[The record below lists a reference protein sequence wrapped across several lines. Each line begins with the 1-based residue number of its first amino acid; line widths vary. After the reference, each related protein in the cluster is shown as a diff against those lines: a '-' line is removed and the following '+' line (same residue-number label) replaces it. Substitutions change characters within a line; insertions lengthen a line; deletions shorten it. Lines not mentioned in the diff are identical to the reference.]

1 MHTPLVCSVIDTIGL
16 CGCDNS
22 SVAAW
27 GVGEPRV
34 SVIGVMLGGR
44 FSAVRQGSEG
54 DAGIETIMIESG
66 NSYRRPDDRGR
77 VEV

>member
-1 MHTPLVCSVIDTIGL
+1 MHTPLVCTVTDTIGL
-16 CGCDNS
+16 CDCDNS
-22 SVAAW
+22 SVATL

-44 FSAVRQGSEG
+44 FSAVRRGSEG
-54 DAGIETIMIESG
+54 DAEIETIMIESG

-77 VEV
+77 GEV

>member
-1 MHTPLVCSVIDTIGL
+1 MHTPLVCSVTDTIGL
-16 CGCDNS
+16 CDCDNS
-22 SVAAW
+22 SVAAL

-54 DAGIETIMIESG
+54 DAGIEIMIESG
-66 NSYRRPDDRGR
+66 NSYRRPDDRR
-77 VEV
+77 RSEV